1 MAEDKKWIQEA
12 TSEHPGAF
20 SKKAEKAG
28 VSTSEYA
35 AQVTANPD
43 NYDERTVKQA
53 NLAKT
58 LSKLRKHRGK

>member
-1 MAEDKKWIQEA
+1 MTEDGKWIQKA
-12 TSEHPGAF
+12 VSEHPGAF

-35 AQVTANPD
+35 RTVTANPD
-43 NYDERTVKQA
+43 KYDTKTVKQA

-58 LSKLRKHRGK
+58 LTKLREKKGK